1 MLIVE
6 ITETRDEL
14 LKEIKKILNDVQN
27 YKYKG
32 IGELFKALDIL
43 EDDLENFVNDL
54 EIGLMEYEE

>member
-14 LKEIKKILNDVQN
+14 LKEIKRILNDVQN

-32 IGELFKALDIL
+32 VGELFRALDVL

-54 EIGLMEYEE
+54 EIGLMEYI

>member
-14 LKEIKKILNDVQN
+14 LKEIKRILNDVQN

-32 IGELFKALDIL
+32 VGELFRALDVL

>member
-14 LKEIKKILNDVQN
+14 LKEIKRILNDVQN

-32 IGELFKALDIL
+32 VGELFRALDVL

-54 EIGLMEYEE
+54 EIGLMEVEE